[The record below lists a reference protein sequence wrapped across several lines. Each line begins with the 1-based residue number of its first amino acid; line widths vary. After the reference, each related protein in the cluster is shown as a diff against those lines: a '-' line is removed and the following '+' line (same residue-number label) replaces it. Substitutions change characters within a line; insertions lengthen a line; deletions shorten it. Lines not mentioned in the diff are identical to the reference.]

1 MKSPLHFFI
10 VVSVALASCKKSN
23 TNPLPDNTTQEQH
36 DSGNYGPYGKLS
48 KWRSVA
54 GDSVF
59 AADLSLSWYHLQ
71 KESPCNIHYY
81 EMSYPLWNCYDQD
94 FSISECAV
102 VNDTL
107 IIKDK
112 DTNKQAIFIKQN

>member
-1 MKSPLHFFI
+1 MKKQLHFI
-10 VVSVALASCKKSN
+10 LLSALILSCQKN
-23 TNPLPDNTTQEQH
+23 TKEPANENSQHEQH
-36 DSGNYGPYGKLS
+36 DNGNYGPYGKYS
-48 KWRSVA
+48 TWKSVA

-59 AADLSLSWYHLQ
+59 TENLHLRWYHIQ
-71 KESPCNIHYY
+71 IETPCNIHYY
-81 EMSYPLWNCYDQD
+81 EMSYPLWNCFDQD
-94 FSISECAV
+94 FSISECAS